1 MTAENSGKAERGRQF
16 KPGQSGNPGGRP
28 KIPEDVKMAFR
39 AACPEAVEILIGIM
53 RNPKEKTPYRLDEI
67 KTILD
72 RAYGRPVQ
80 AQDISFDVD
89 STADMMAQ
97 IRRVAMEQENDR
109 QRDSSTA

>member
-53 RNPKEKTPYRLDEI
+53 RNPKEKTPYRLDAI

-72 RAYGRPVQ
+72 RAYGKPVQ
-80 AQDISFDVD
+80 AQDISFDMD
-89 STADMMAQ
+89 STADVMAQ
-97 IRRVAMEQENDR
+97 IRRVAMEYANDG
-109 QRDSSTA
+109 QRDSTTS